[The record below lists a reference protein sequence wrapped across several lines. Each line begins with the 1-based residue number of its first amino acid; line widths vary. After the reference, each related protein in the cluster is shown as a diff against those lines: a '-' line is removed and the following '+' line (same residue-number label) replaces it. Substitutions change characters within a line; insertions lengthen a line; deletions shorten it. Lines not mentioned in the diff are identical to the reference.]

1 MNESQVDEADHP
13 VHLTV
18 TKGALV
24 FLQQPECTAAHRTS
38 KRRVF
43 VLVCGVQRFFVLY
56 PLTIV

>member
-18 TKGALV
+18 TKGALA

-56 PLTIV
+56 PLTII